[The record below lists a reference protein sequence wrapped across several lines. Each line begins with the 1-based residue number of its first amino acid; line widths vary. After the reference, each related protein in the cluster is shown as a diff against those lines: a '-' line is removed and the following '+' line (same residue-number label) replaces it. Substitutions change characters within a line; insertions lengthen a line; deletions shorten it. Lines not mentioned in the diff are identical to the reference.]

1 MTGAS
6 ASGQHKATNENHKG
20 GQPRLDPPEVAQ
32 PIEQG
37 PQYQNNHHQ
46 PEANIYRAARL
57 ESRKHYFAK
66 QSGKM
71 T

>member
-1 MTGAS
+1 MTGDS

-37 PQYQNNHHQ
+37 PQYQNNTTS
-46 PEANIYRAARL
+46 PRPTFTGPPVSKVANIILPNKVAR
-57 ESRKHYFAK
+57 
-66 QSGKM
+66 
-71 T
+71 